1 MAKVCQ
7 RGGKAF
13 GADDFPVILFG
24 RHALHGELAEAG
36 GSLGA
41 LTVEAQG
48 VVEGDLGKGYFFFHK

>member
-1 MAKVCQ
+1 MA
-7 RGGKAF
+7 RRLGLMISSN
-13 GADDFPVILFG
+13 PFG